1 MPTQPKSKKLAANT
15 VDILNVIRNNATHN
29 YRDYVPEAT
38 EDIDSIRAIGNIIM
52 SMPNLQ
58 NEFLSALVNRIAMVI
73 ITSKSYENPWRFF
86 KKGLLEYGETVEDVF
101 VNLAKVHSFDQHTAE
116 SEVFK
121 REKPDV
127 RAAFHT
133 MNYQKFYKVT
143 VSDRELRQAFLSL
156 DGVTDLIAK
165 IVESVYTSANYDE
178 FLVMKYMLAQ
188 AILDG
193 RLYVEEIAQVSAA
206 NMKSIASTLKSVSN
220 KLEFMSNKYNIAG
233 VMTHSTKED
242 QYLLVDADFDATMDV
257 EVLASAFNMTKAEF
271 LGNRVLCDSF
281 GDLDTDRLAE
291 IFADDDTYVELTAAQ
306 ITALSAI
313 PAVLVDKNFFMIFD
327 NMFEF
332 TENYNGEGLY
342 WNYFY
347 HTWKTFSM
355 SPFANSIVFVA
366 GEPSITSVTVSP
378 ATATSGKGQKLNL
391 DAVVVTANFA
401 PQSVIWTVDSTAKA
415 AGVTINIYGELSIPA
430 DADVESITVT
440 ATSTYD
446 STKAGT
452 ATITVA

>member
-1 MPTQPKSKKLAANT
+1 MPTQPKNKKLSANT

-29 YRDYVPEAT
+29 YKDYVPEAT

-58 NEFLSALVNRIAMVI
+58 NEFISSLVNRIAMVL
-73 ITSKSYENPWRFF
+73 ITSKSYDNPWRFF

-101 VNLAKVHSFDQHTAE
+101 VNLAKVYSFDQETAE

-127 RAAFHT
+127 RTAFHT

-143 VSDRELRQAFLSL
+143 ISDRELRQAFLSL

-193 RLYVEEIAQVSAA
+193 RLYVEEIASVTSA

-220 KLEFMSNKYNIAG
+220 KLEFMTNKYNIAG
-233 VMTHSTKED
+233 VMTHSVKAD
-242 QYLLVDADFDATMDV
+242 QYLLVDSDFDATMDV

-281 GDLDTDRLAE
+281 GDLDTARLAE
-291 IFADDDTYVELTAAQ
+291 IFDGDDTYVEITAEQLTA
-306 ITALSAI
+306 LKAI
-313 PAVLVDKNFFMIFD
+313 PAVLVDKDFFMIFD

-332 TENYNGEGLY
+332 TENYNGQGLY

-366 GEPSITSVTVSP
+366 GEPSITSVTVTP
-378 ATATSGKGQKLNL
+378 ATATTGKGQKLNL
-391 DAVVVTANFA
+391 DAVVVTSNFA
-401 PQSVIWTVDSTAKA
+401 PQSVNWTVDATSKA
-415 AGVTINIYGELSIPA
+415 DGVKINIYGELSVPA
-430 DADVESITVT
+430 DASVESITVT
-440 ATSTYD
+440 ATSTFD
-446 STKAGT
+446 ATKSGT
-452 ATITVA
+452 ATVTVA

>member
-233 VMTHSTKED
+233 VMTHTTKSD

-291 IFADDDTYVELTAAQ
+291 IFADDDTYVELTDAQ
-306 ITALSAI
+306 IAALKAI
-313 PAVLVDKNFFMIFD
+313 PAVLVDNNFFMIFD

-401 PQSVIWTVDSTAKA
+401 PQSVVWTVDSTAKA

-430 DADVESITVT
+430 DADVASITVT

>member
-233 VMTHSTKED
+233 VMTHTTKAD

-291 IFADDDTYVELTAAQ
+291 IFADDDTYVELTDAQ
-306 ITALSAI
+306 IAALKAI
-313 PAVLVDKNFFMIFD
+313 PAVLVDNNFFMIFD

-430 DADVESITVT
+430 DADVASITVT

-446 STKAGT
+446 STKTGT

>member
-38 EDIDSIRAIGNIIM
+38 EDVDSIRAIGNIIM

-233 VMTHSTKED
+233 VMTHTTKAD

-291 IFADDDTYVELTAAQ
+291 IFADDDTYVELTSDQ
-306 ITALSAI
+306 ITALKAI
-313 PAVLVDKNFFMIFD
+313 PAVLVDNNFFMIFD

>member
-29 YRDYVPEAT
+29 YRDYVPEAS

-233 VMTHSTKED
+233 VMTHTTKAD

-291 IFADDDTYVELTAAQ
+291 IFADDDTYVELTSAQ
-306 ITALSAI
+306 IAALKAI
-313 PAVLVDKNFFMIFD
+313 PAVLVDNNFFMIFD

-366 GEPSITSVTVSP
+366 GEPSVTSVTVSP

-401 PQSVIWTVDSTAKA
+401 PQSVVWTVDSTAKA

-430 DADVESITVT
+430 DADVASITVT

-446 STKAGT
+446 STKTGT

>member
-1 MPTQPKSKKLAANT
+1 MPTQPKNKKLAANT

-29 YRDYVPEAT
+29 YKDYVPEAS

-58 NEFLSALVNRIAMVI
+58 NEFISSLVNRIAMVL

-86 KKGLLEYGETVEDVF
+86 KKGLLEYGETVEDIF
-101 VNLAKVHSFDQHTAE
+101 VNLAKVNSFDQETAE
-116 SEVFK
+116 DEVFK

-143 VSDRELRQAFLSL
+143 ISDRELRQAFLSL

-206 NMKSIASTLKSVSN
+206 NMKSIASKLKSVSN
-220 KLEFMSNKYNIAG
+220 KLEFMTNKYNIAG
-233 VMTHSTKED
+233 VMTHSVKAD

-291 IFADDDTYVELTAAQ
+291 IFEGDDTYVEITSEQLTA
-306 ITALSAI
+306 LKAI
-313 PAVLVDKNFFMIFD
+313 PAVLVDRNFFMIFD

-332 TENYNGEGLY
+332 TENYNGQGLY

-366 GEPSITSVTVSP
+366 GEPSITSVTVTP
-378 ATATSGKGQKLNL
+378 ATATTGKGQKLNL

-401 PQSVIWTVDSTAKA
+401 PQSVVWSVDSTSA
-415 AGVTINIYGELSIPA
+415 ADGVKINIYGELSVPA
-430 DADVESITVT
+430 DASVETITVT
-440 ATSTYD
+440 ATSTFD
-446 STKAGT
+446 STKTGT

>member
-127 RAAFHT
+127 RTAFHT

-233 VMTHSTKED
+233 VMTHATKAN

-291 IFADDDTYVELTAAQ
+291 IFADDDTYVELTDAQ
-306 ITALSAI
+306 IAALKAI
-313 PAVLVDKNFFMIFD
+313 PAVLVDNNFFMIFD

-401 PQSVIWTVDSTAKA
+401 PQSVVWTVDSTAKA

-430 DADVESITVT
+430 DADVASITVT

>member
-1 MPTQPKSKKLAANT
+1 MPTQPKNKKLAANT

-233 VMTHSTKED
+233 VMTHTTKSD

-291 IFADDDTYVELTAAQ
+291 IFADDDTYVELTDAQ
-306 ITALSAI
+306 IAALKAI
-313 PAVLVDKNFFMIFD
+313 PAVLVDNNFFMIFD

-401 PQSVIWTVDSTAKA
+401 PQSVVWTVDSTAKA

-430 DADVESITVT
+430 DADVASITVT

>member
-73 ITSKSYENPWRFF
+73 ITSKSYDNPWRFF

-233 VMTHSTKED
+233 VMTHSTKEE

-281 GDLDTDRLAE
+281 GDLDTARLAE
-291 IFADDDTYVELTAAQ
+291 IFDGDDTYVELTDAQ
-306 ITALSAI
+306 IAALSAI

-401 PQSVIWTVDSTAKA
+401 PQSVIWSVDSTAKA
-415 AGVTINIYGELSIPA
+415 AGVAINIYGELSIPA
-430 DADVESITVT
+430 DADVASITVT

-446 STKAGT
+446 STKSGT

>member
-233 VMTHSTKED
+233 VMTHTTKAE

-291 IFADDDTYVELTAAQ
+291 IFADDDTYVELTSDQ
-306 ITALSAI
+306 ITALKAI
-313 PAVLVDKNFFMIFD
+313 PAVLVDNNFFMIFD

-401 PQSVIWTVDSTAKA
+401 PQSVVWTVDSTAKA

>member
-29 YRDYVPEAT
+29 YRDYVPEAS

-233 VMTHSTKED
+233 VMTHTTKAD

-281 GDLDTDRLAE
+281 GDLDTERLAE
-291 IFADDDTYVELTAAQ
+291 IFADDDTYVELTSAQ
-306 ITALSAI
+306 IAALKAI
-313 PAVLVDKNFFMIFD
+313 PAVLVDNNFFMIFD

-401 PQSVIWTVDSTAKA
+401 PQSVIWTVP
-415 AGVTINIYGELSIPA
+415 GL
-430 DADVESITVT
+430 
-440 ATSTYD
+440 
-446 STKAGT
+446 
-452 ATITVA
+452 

>member
-233 VMTHSTKED
+233 VMTHTTKTD

-291 IFADDDTYVELTAAQ
+291 IFADDDTYVELTDAQ
-306 ITALSAI
+306 IAALKAI
-313 PAVLVDKNFFMIFD
+313 PAVLVDNNFFMIFD

-430 DADVESITVT
+430 DADVASITVT

>member
-29 YRDYVPEAT
+29 YRNYVPEAT

-233 VMTHSTKED
+233 VMTHTTKAD

-281 GDLDTDRLAE
+281 GELDTDRLAE
-291 IFADDDTYVELTAAQ
+291 IFADDDTYVELTDAQ
-306 ITALSAI
+306 IAALSAI
-313 PAVLVDKNFFMIFD
+313 PAVLVDNNFFMIFD

-401 PQSVIWTVDSTAKA
+401 PQSVIWSVDSTAKA

>member
-193 RLYVEEIAQVSAA
+193 RLYVEEIAAVSAA

-233 VMTHSTKED
+233 VMTHSTKEE

-281 GDLDTDRLAE
+281 GDLDTARLAE
-291 IFADDDTYVELTAAQ
+291 IFDGDDTYVELTDAQ
-306 ITALSAI
+306 IAALSAI

-401 PQSVIWTVDSTAKA
+401 PQSVIWSVDSTAKA

-430 DADVESITVT
+430 DADVASITVT

>member
-233 VMTHSTKED
+233 VMTHSTKEE

-291 IFADDDTYVELTAAQ
+291 IFDGDDTYVELTDAQ
-306 ITALSAI
+306 IAALSAI

-401 PQSVIWTVDSTAKA
+401 PQSVIWSVDSTAKA

>member
-193 RLYVEEIAQVSAA
+193 RLYVEEIAAVSAA

-233 VMTHSTKED
+233 VMTHSTKEE

-281 GDLDTDRLAE
+281 GDLDTPRLAE
-291 IFADDDTYVELTAAQ
+291 IFDGDDTYVELTDAQ
-306 ITALSAI
+306 IAALSAI

-401 PQSVIWTVDSTAKA
+401 PQSVIWSVDSTAKA

-430 DADVESITVT
+430 DADVASITVT

>member
-233 VMTHSTKED
+233 VMTHSTKEE

-281 GDLDTDRLAE
+281 GDLDTARLAE
-291 IFADDDTYVELTAAQ
+291 IFDGDDTYVELTDAQ
-306 ITALSAI
+306 IAALSAI

-401 PQSVIWTVDSTAKA
+401 PQSVIWSVDSTAKA

-430 DADVESITVT
+430 DADVASITVT

>member
-193 RLYVEEIAQVSAA
+193 RLYAEEIAQVSAA

-233 VMTHSTKED
+233 VMTHSTKEE

-281 GDLDTDRLAE
+281 GDLDTARLAE
-291 IFADDDTYVELTAAQ
+291 IFDGDDTYVELTDAQ
-306 ITALSAI
+306 IAALSAI

-401 PQSVIWTVDSTAKA
+401 PQSVIWSVDSTAKA

-430 DADVESITVT
+430 DADVASITVT

>member
-29 YRDYVPEAT
+29 YRDYVPEAS

-233 VMTHSTKED
+233 VMTHTTKAD

-281 GDLDTDRLAE
+281 GDLDTERLAE
-291 IFADDDTYVELTAAQ
+291 IFADDDTYVELTSAQ
-306 ITALSAI
+306 IAALKAI
-313 PAVLVDKNFFMIFD
+313 PAVLVDNNFFMIFD

-401 PQSVIWTVDSTAKA
+401 PQSVIWTVDDTAKA

-430 DADVESITVT
+430 DADVASITVT

>member
-1 MPTQPKSKKLAANT
+1 MPTQPKNKKLSANT

-38 EDIDSIRAIGNIIM
+38 EDVDSIRAIGNIIM

-58 NEFLSALVNRIAMVI
+58 NEFISSLVNRIAMVL

-101 VNLAKVHSFDQHTAE
+101 VNLAKVHSFDQETAE
-116 SEVFK
+116 SEIFK

-127 RAAFHT
+127 RTAFHT

-143 VSDRELRQAFLSL
+143 ISDRELRQAFLSL

-165 IVESVYTSANYDE
+165 IVESVYTSASYDE
-178 FLVMKYMLAQ
+178 FLVMKYMLAL

-193 RLYVEEIAQVSAA
+193 RLYVEEIASVTSA
-206 NMKSIASTLKSVSN
+206 NMKAIASKLKSISN

-233 VMTHSTKED
+233 VMTHSVKAD
-242 QYLLVDADFDATMDV
+242 QYLLVDSDFDATMDV

-281 GDLDTDRLAE
+281 GDLDTDRLSE
-291 IFADDDTYVELTAAQ
+291 IFEDDDTYVEITAEQLTA
-306 ITALSAI
+306 LKAI

-332 TENYNGEGLY
+332 TENYNGQGLY

-366 GEPSITSVTVSP
+366 GEPAVSSVVVSP
-378 ATATSGKGQKLNL
+378 ATATTGKGQKLNF
-391 DAVVVTANFA
+391 DAVVTTTNFA
-401 PQSVIWTVDSTAKA
+401 PQSVNWTVDADSKA
-415 AGVTINIYGELSIPA
+415 DGVKINIYGELSVPS
-430 DADVESITVT
+430 DASVESITVT

-446 STKAGT
+446 GTKSGT
-452 ATITVA
+452 ATVTVA

>member
-1 MPTQPKSKKLAANT
+1 MPTQPKNKKLAANT

-29 YRDYVPEAT
+29 YKDYVPEAS

-58 NEFLSALVNRIAMVI
+58 NEFISSLVNRIAMVL

-86 KKGLLEYGETVEDVF
+86 KKGLLEYGETVEDIF
-101 VNLAKVHSFDQHTAE
+101 VNLAKVNSFDQETAE
-116 SEVFK
+116 DEVFK

-143 VSDRELRQAFLSL
+143 ISDRELRQAFLSL

-206 NMKSIASTLKSVSN
+206 NMKSIASKLKSVSN
-220 KLEFMSNKYNIAG
+220 KLEFMTNKYNIAG
-233 VMTHSTKED
+233 VMTHSVKAD

-291 IFADDDTYVELTAAQ
+291 IFEGDDTYVEITSEQLTA
-306 ITALSAI
+306 LKAI
-313 PAVLVDKNFFMIFD
+313 PAVLVDRNFFMIFD

-332 TENYNGEGLY
+332 TENYNGQGLY

-366 GEPSITSVTVSP
+366 GEPSITSVTVTP
-378 ATATSGKGQKLNL
+378 ATATTGKGQKLNL

-401 PQSVIWTVDSTAKA
+401 PQSVVWSVDSTSA
-415 AGVTINIYGELSIPA
+415 ADGVKINIYGELTVPA
-430 DADVESITVT
+430 DASVESITVT
-440 ATSTYD
+440 ATSTFD

-452 ATITVA
+452 ATVTVA

>member
-29 YRDYVPEAT
+29 YRDYVPEAS

-165 IVESVYTSANYDE
+165 IVESVYTSSQGIHHN
-178 FLVMKYMLAQ
+178 LLKY
-188 AILDG
+188 
-193 RLYVEEIAQVSAA
+193 
-206 NMKSIASTLKSVSN
+206 K
-220 KLEFMSNKYNIAG
+220 
-233 VMTHSTKED
+233 
-242 QYLLVDADFDATMDV
+242 
-257 EVLASAFNMTKAEF
+257 
-271 LGNRVLCDSF
+271 
-281 GDLDTDRLAE
+281 
-291 IFADDDTYVELTAAQ
+291 Q
-306 ITALSAI
+306 IQLS
-313 PAVLVDKNFFMIFD
+313 L
-327 NMFEF
+327 
-332 TENYNGEGLY
+332 
-342 WNYFY
+342 
-347 HTWKTFSM
+347 
-355 SPFANSIVFVA
+355 
-366 GEPSITSVTVSP
+366 
-378 ATATSGKGQKLNL
+378 Q
-391 DAVVVTANFA
+391 
-401 PQSVIWTVDSTAKA
+401 
-415 AGVTINIYGELSIPA
+415 
-430 DADVESITVT
+430 
-440 ATSTYD
+440 
-446 STKAGT
+446 
-452 ATITVA
+452 

>member
-233 VMTHSTKED
+233 VMTHSTKEE

-281 GDLDTDRLAE
+281 GDLDTARLAE
-291 IFADDDTYVELTAAQ
+291 IFDGDDTYVELTDAQ
-306 ITALSAI
+306 IAALSAI

-366 GEPSITSVTVSP
+366 GDPSITSVTVSP

-391 DAVVVTANFA
+391 DAVVVTVNFA
-401 PQSVIWTVDSTAKA
+401 PQSVIWSVDSTAKA

-430 DADVESITVT
+430 DADVASITVT